1 MSPENGMQAVP
12 PEPEAPHILV
22 VDEMDQDRLALCQ
35 FIQDMGYRMTG
46 VSSGEEALDA
56 IRKGSVALVVTELI
70 VPDIN
75 GWDLLEKIK
84 SRHPHV
90 RVVVI
95 TGSISDEGEAI
106 LTSLKADGYLVKPVI
121 PRRMEALFRALLSPQ
136 NLGREA
142 QVYGVDRDAATLK
155 TIEYTL
161 GERGI
166 YVTAFADVNKA
177 LHSIRR
183 DAPDL
188 IVTELNLGAHS
199 GVELCRA
206 VRSMPDLAFI
216 PILVVTD
223 NPSKA
228 NVLKAVKLRVN
239 GFLSKPFGREEL
251 VKRVFHMLQQAGR
264 TRSETR

>member
-1 MSPENGMQAVP
+1 MSPENGMQAVS
-12 PEPEAPHILV
+12 PEPEKPHILV
-22 VDEMDQDRLALCQ
+22 VDDLDKDQLALCQ
-35 FIQDMGYRMTG
+35 LIQDAGYRVTG
-46 VSSGEEALDA
+46 ASSAKEALAA
-56 IRKGSVALVVTELI
+56 IGKGPVALVVTELL

-75 GWDLLEKIK
+75 GWDLLERIK
-84 SRHPHV
+84 SRYPHV

-95 TGSISDEGEAI
+95 TGSISDEGEAM

-142 QVYGVDRDAATLK
+142 QVYAVDRDAATLR
-155 TIEYTL
+155 TIEETL

-166 YVTAFADVNKA
+166 YVTAFTDMNKA
-177 LHSIRR
+177 LYSARR

-188 IVTELNLGAHS
+188 IATELNLGAHS
-199 GVELCRA
+199 GFDLCRA
-206 VRSMPDLAFI
+206 VRSMPDIAFI

-223 NPSKA
+223 HPSKE

-239 GFLSKPFGREEL
+239 GFLSKPFGKEAL
-251 VKRVFHMLQQAGR
+251 INRVFHLLQQAGG
-264 TRSETR
+264 TRLEKK